1 MNDLPKSP
9 RCLGPQIGAPL
20 WCCVSQNQR
29 SMRRSWCVE
38 SRLGSTSLGWAMP
51 LQDEGSMADGRSAA
65 GVSHYS
71 RASRADS
78 RLDRDLKDA
87 IEMVK
92 VSDNKIGA
100 LRKMHAQYLLK
111 R

>member
-1 MNDLPKSP
+1 MG
-9 RCLGPQIGAPL
+9 R
-20 WCCVSQNQR
+20 
-29 SMRRSWCVE
+29 
-38 SRLGSTSLGWAMP
+38 AMP

>member
-1 MNDLPKSP
+1 MVQD
-9 RCLGPQIGAPL
+9 G
-20 WCCVSQNQR
+20 
-29 SMRRSWCVE
+29 E
-38 SRLGSTSLGWAMP
+38 SL
-51 LQDEGSMADGRSAA
+51 ADGRSAA

-71 RASRADS
+71 RASKADS
-78 RLDRDLKDA
+78 RLDKDLKDA

-92 VSDNKIGA
+92 VSDSKIGA